1 MFANGGNLQVTTVAF
16 NKDGSLVASGSL
28 DSTVR
33 VWDTN
38 YGTELCRL
46 EAHSGPV
53 NPRGGLVVFIQL
65 TLRGVLIFACVCAV
79 HARAVA
85 GERCGV

>member
-1 MFANGGNLQVTTVAF
+1 MTTVAF

-33 VWDTN
+33 VWDTS

-53 NPRGGLVVFIQL
+53 PARGGLVEFIHLALQ
-65 TLRGVLIFACVCAV
+65 GVLIFACVCAV
-79 HARAVA
+79 RAVV
-85 GERCGV
+85 GELCSV